1 MKPVELRQA
10 APPVSPAA
18 EMLNVL
24 GVPVDIGPC
33 LVDWLTRDYLDR
45 LELISKISESD
56 WKSLI
61 ETNLALQEVDVG
73 RDFPRLDP
81 ARAQAAKLFGLAMSD
96 ETRRVLEQGYAQT
109 KAATASPDYGALNSV
124 RTANATLGYI
134 SPDLLP
140 DVRVLNNMIQSP
152 AAYVEFKNLQSHASP
167 MQGRQRSNASGP
179 R

>member
-1 MKPVELRQA
+1 MEPVELRQA

-33 LVDWLTRDYLDR
+33 LVDWLTRDDLDR

-61 ETNLALQEVDVG
+61 ETNLALQEGDVG

-96 ETRRVLEQGYAQT
+96 EARRVLEQGYAQT
-109 KAATASPDYGALNSV
+109 KAASASPDYGALNLV
-124 RTANATLGYI
+124 RTATAKLGYI

-140 DVRVLNNMIQSP
+140 DVRVLNNMIKSP
-152 AAYVEFKNLQSHASP
+152 AAYVEFKNFDESHA
-167 MQGRQRSNASGP
+167 GTATKQRIRP
-179 R
+179 T